1 MNQSKDVR
9 NIQKKFKINK
19 AEEILLT
26 QRINKSGLTASEYI
40 RQSVLHDNP
49 VAVIDKA
56 NIIITQLADISS
68 LTNDLLDCDTLPPDQ
83 RDIVNLIQKGVH
95 ELWQSL
101 SK

>member
-40 RQSVLHDNP
+40 HQSVLHDNP

-56 NIIITQLADISS
+56 NIIIPQLADIPT
-68 LTNDLLDCDTLPPDQ
+68 LTNDLLDCDTLLPDQ
-83 RDIVNLIQKGVH
+83 RDIVNLIQKGVL